1 LSSAAIL
8 QENGWRLRIAFIK
21 SKILYRT
28 KDWLILIKG
37 YEVAQPGRSV
47 NIYDR
52 RVSAM
57 QSDDNDSILARIAA
71 GEDGSFELLI
81 EKYGNL
87 VWSIGKKF
95 LYRQSD
101 VEDAVQEVFIS
112 IWKSADKF
120 DPSKAKEITFISM
133 IARRRFIDH
142 LRKISKH
149 KNLESIDEDN
159 SRHKLY
165 KESILN
171 ESTDLQLIKNAIKN
185 LDIDDQELLNLSI
198 YQGYSHSEIS
208 KLLNLPLGTVKTKI
222 RRNLLKLKEV
232 FDTNETNT
240 ILNLNNA

>member
-1 LSSAAIL
+1 MGQTA
-8 QENGWRLRIAFIK
+8 
-21 SKILYRT
+21 
-28 KDWLILIKG
+28 
-37 YEVAQPGRSV
+37 RS
-47 NIYDR
+47 IYIRNR

-101 VEDAVQEVFIS
+101 VEDAVQEVFIA

-120 DPSKAKEITFISM
+120 DSSKAKEITFVSM

-149 KNLESIDEDN
+149 KNLESIDDDN
-159 SRHKLY
+159 SRHQLY
-165 KESILN
+165 KESMLN
-171 ESTDLQLIKNAIKN
+171 ESTDLQLIKNAIKS

-222 RRNLLKLKEV
+222 RRNLIKLQEV
-232 FDTNETNT
+232 FKTNETNT

>member
-1 LSSAAIL
+1 MGQTA
-8 QENGWRLRIAFIK
+8 
-21 SKILYRT
+21 
-28 KDWLILIKG
+28 
-37 YEVAQPGRSV
+37 RS
-47 NIYDR
+47 IYIRNR

-57 QSDDNDSILARIAA
+57 QSDNNDSILARIAA

-81 EKYGNL
+81 EKYGNP

-101 VEDAVQEVFIS
+101 VEDAVQEVFIA

-120 DPSKAKEITFISM
+120 DSSKAKEITFVSM

-159 SRHKLY
+159 STHQLY
-165 KESILN
+165 KESMLN
-171 ESTDLQLIKNAIKN
+171 ESTDLQLIKNAIKS

-222 RRNLLKLKEV
+222 RRNLIKLQEV
-232 FDTNETNT
+232 FETNETNT

>member
-1 LSSAAIL
+1 MAHP
-8 QENGWRLRIAFIK
+8 
-21 SKILYRT
+21 
-28 KDWLILIKG
+28 
-37 YEVAQPGRSV
+37 VRSI

-52 RVSAM
+52 RVPTM

-101 VEDAVQEVFIS
+101 LEDAVQEVFIA

-120 DPSKAKEITFISM
+120 DANKAKEITFVSM

-159 SRHKLY
+159 SGHQLY

-185 LDIDDQELLNLSI
+185 LDIDDQELLKLSI

-208 KLLNLPLGTVKTKI
+208 KLLNLPLGTVKTRI
-222 RRNLLKLKEV
+222 RRNLIKLKEI
-232 FDTNETNT
+232 FETNETEK

>member
-1 LSSAAIL
+1 MAQTATA
-8 QENGWRLRIAFIK
+8 RLINIK
-21 SKILYRT
+21 NK
-28 KDWLILIKG
+28 
-37 YEVAQPGRSV
+37 
-47 NIYDR
+47 
-52 RVSAM
+52 RVSTM
-57 QSDDNDSILARIAA
+57 QSDDNGSILARIAA
-71 GEDGSFELLI
+71 GENGSFELLI

-101 VEDAVQEVFIS
+101 LEDAVQEVFIA

-120 DPSKAKEITFISM
+120 DANKAKEITFVSM

-149 KNLESIDEDN
+149 KNLESIDDDN
-159 SRHKLY
+159 SGHQLY

-171 ESTDLQLIKNAIKN
+171 ESTDLQLVKNAIQS
-185 LDIDDQELLNLSI
+185 LDIDDQELLNLSV

-208 KLLNLPLGTVKTKI
+208 KLLNIPLGTVKTRI
-222 RRNLLKLKEV
+222 RRNLIKLKEI
-232 FDTNETNT
+232 FENNETNT

>member
-1 LSSAAIL
+1 MGQTA
-8 QENGWRLRIAFIK
+8 
-21 SKILYRT
+21 
-28 KDWLILIKG
+28 
-37 YEVAQPGRSV
+37 RS
-47 NIYDR
+47 IYIRNR

-101 VEDAVQEVFIS
+101 VEDAVQEVFIA

-120 DPSKAKEITFISM
+120 DSSKAKEITFVSM

-159 SRHKLY
+159 STHQLY
-165 KESILN
+165 KESMLN
-171 ESTDLQLIKNAIKN
+171 ESTDLQLIKNAIKS

-222 RRNLLKLKEV
+222 RRNLIKLQEV
-232 FDTNETNT
+232 FETNETNT

>member
-1 LSSAAIL
+1 MGQTA
-8 QENGWRLRIAFIK
+8 
-21 SKILYRT
+21 
-28 KDWLILIKG
+28 
-37 YEVAQPGRSV
+37 RS
-47 NIYDR
+47 IYIRNR

-101 VEDAVQEVFIS
+101 VEDAVQEVFIA

-120 DPSKAKEITFISM
+120 DSSKAKEITFVSM

-159 SRHKLY
+159 STHQLY
-165 KESILN
+165 KESMLN
-171 ESTDLQLIKNAIKN
+171 ESTDLQLIKNAIKS

-198 YQGYSHSEIS
+198 YQGYSHAEIS

-222 RRNLLKLKEV
+222 RRNLIKLQEV
-232 FDTNETNT
+232 FKTNETNT

>member
-1 LSSAAIL
+1 MGQTA
-8 QENGWRLRIAFIK
+8 
-21 SKILYRT
+21 
-28 KDWLILIKG
+28 
-37 YEVAQPGRSV
+37 RS
-47 NIYDR
+47 IYIRNR

-101 VEDAVQEVFIS
+101 VEDAVQEVFIA

-120 DPSKAKEITFISM
+120 DSSKAKEITFVSM

-159 SRHKLY
+159 STHQLY
-165 KESILN
+165 KESMLN
-171 ESTDLQLIKNAIKN
+171 ESTDLQLIKNAIKR

-222 RRNLLKLKEV
+222 RRNLIKLQEV
-232 FDTNETNT
+232 FETNETNT

>member
-1 LSSAAIL
+1 M
-8 QENGWRLRIAFIK
+8 
-21 SKILYRT
+21 
-28 KDWLILIKG
+28 
-37 YEVAQPGRSV
+37 AQTASSV
-47 NIYDR
+47 NIQNR

-101 VEDAVQEVFIS
+101 LEDAVQEVFIA
-112 IWKSADKF
+112 IWKSADKYNA
-120 DPSKAKEITFISM
+120 SKAKEITFVSM

-149 KNLESIDEDN
+149 KNLESIDGDN
-159 SRHKLY
+159 SGHQLY
-165 KESILN
+165 KESLLN
-171 ESTDLQLIKNAIKN
+171 ESTDLQLVKNAIQS
-185 LDIDDQELLNLSI
+185 LDIDDQELLNLSV

-208 KLLNLPLGTVKTKI
+208 KLLNIPLGTVKTRI
-222 RRNLLKLKEV
+222 RRNLIKLKEI
-232 FDTNETNT
+232 FETNETNT

>member
-1 LSSAAIL
+1 MGQTA
-8 QENGWRLRIAFIK
+8 
-21 SKILYRT
+21 
-28 KDWLILIKG
+28 
-37 YEVAQPGRSV
+37 RS
-47 NIYDR
+47 IYIRNR

-57 QSDDNDSILARIAA
+57 QSDDNDSILARIADS
-71 GEDGSFELLI
+71 ENGSFELLI

-101 VEDAVQEVFIS
+101 GEDAVQEVFIA
-112 IWKSADKF
+112 IWKSANKF
-120 DPSKAKEITFISM
+120 DANKAKEITFVSM

-149 KNLESIDEDN
+149 KNLESIDDDN
-159 SRHKLY
+159 SGHQLY

-171 ESTDLQLIKNAIKN
+171 ESTDLQLIKNAIKS
-185 LDIDDQELLNLSI
+185 LDINDQELLNLSV

-208 KLLNLPLGTVKTKI
+208 KLLNVPLGTVKTRI
-222 RRNLLKLKEV
+222 RRNLIKLKEV
-232 FDTNETNT
+232 FETNETNT